1 MLRFLLD
8 TNLCIRVLRDRPAGL
23 RARFNAEAGGL
34 CISDVVL
41 FELLYGAEKSVR
53 PAENRGAVE
62 RGSRRGWRCW
72 RSTARRRGMPRRSG
86 RALSGAGRR
95 SGRTTS

>member
-8 TNLCIRVLRDRPAGL
+8 TNLCLRVLRDRPAGL

-34 CISDVVL
+34 CLSDVVL
-41 FELLYGAEKSVR
+41 FELLHGAERSAR

-62 RGSRRGWRCW
+62 RFA
-72 RSTARRRGMPRRSG
+72 ARLG
-86 RALSGAGRR
+86 GAGRQR
-95 SGRTTS
+95 GGGPCRGDQGEP